1 MSEKEMSVF
10 LKRAYELGKVKDVS
24 EAFKEFDTKEE
35 IHKGDP
41 NFFVKEAK
49 EKYYFKQ

>member
-24 EAFKEFDTKEE
+24 EAFKEFDPKEE

-41 NFFVKEAK
+41 NFFVKEDK
-49 EKYYFKQ
+49 EKYYFNQ